1 VCSVCNWGCTFIGF
15 IINENDIEITPKK
28 IESIQKVHLPQSK
41 NDMQKFIGKLNYLRW
56 FIFNLSGKI
65 IAFVAILRLKND
77 VDFTWGGG
85 GRPTTPF

>member
-1 VCSVCNWGCTFIGF
+1 
-15 IINENDIEITPKK
+15 
-28 IESIQKVHLPQSK
+28 
-41 NDMQKFIGKLNYLRW
+41 MQKFIGKLNYLRW

-85 GRPTTPF
+85 VEQQLTYDDIKK